1 MWFSRIVDL
10 HKTVRLFDQDF
21 FGEVRMTEQI
31 ERLRTKP
38 EADRIPVLPPP
49 GREGLQRMLP
59 KRTQVTKQRHRSRN
73 ID

>member
-1 MWFSRIVDL
+1 MWFARIVDL
-10 HKTVRLFDQDF
+10 HKAVRLFDQDF

-49 GREGLQRMLP
+49 R
-59 KRTQVTKQRHRSRN
+59 
-73 ID
+73 